1 MTTSD
6 MRPDPAR
13 THGRIAFVLPV
24 YNEAAGIAVFHET
37 LARTVE
43 QLHAHE
49 LVFVYVDDG
58 SSDASLTELLRLR
71 EGDPRISVIGLSRNF
86 GHQMAVTAG
95 LDAVDADAVIIMDTD
110 LQDPPAVCLELVERW
125 QEGADVV
132 YAQRR
137 TRDDTLFKKTSAD
150 VFYRLLARASS
161 IEIPRNTGDFRL
173 MDRKVVDEIARY
185 REHNRFLRG
194 LVSYVGFRQEA
205 VLFDRDR
212 RYAGST
218 GYPLKKMIRFA
229 GDGIFS
235 FSTLPLTVISRVGFV
250 FSFLS
255 VIGAVYALVVRI
267 ATPENAVPG
276 WAFLA
281 IVLLLIGGIQ
291 ITMLGILGGY
301 LGRVYKEVQNRPL
314 YAVALRAGDPA
325 AGERADE

>member
-1 MTTSD
+1 MTSPD
-6 MRPDPAR
+6 VRPEDDR
-13 THGRIAFVLPV
+13 TGGRIAFVLPV
-24 YNEAAGIAVFHET
+24 YNEADGIATFHAT

-43 QLHAHE
+43 QLSAYD

-58 SSDASLTELLRLR
+58 SSDGSLEELLRLR
-71 EGDPRISVIGLSRNF
+71 DADPRVAVIGLSRNF

-95 LDAVDADAVIIMDTD
+95 LDAVDADAVVVMDTD

-125 QEGADVV
+125 QAGADVV

-137 TRDDTLFKKTSAD
+137 TRDDTVFKRASAD

-173 MDRKVVDEIARY
+173 MDRKVVDELSRY

-205 VLFDRDR
+205 VLFDRDA

-218 GYPLKKMIRFA
+218 GYPLRKMIRFA

-235 FSTLPLTVISRVGFV
+235 FSTLPLTVISRVGFI

-255 VIGAVYALVVRI
+255 VVGAVYALAVRLL
-267 ATPENAVPG
+267 TPENAVPG

-301 LGRVYKEVQNRPL
+301 LGRVYTEVQNRPL

-325 AGERADE
+325 PGERSR

>member
-1 MTTSD
+1 
-6 MRPDPAR
+6 
-13 THGRIAFVLPV
+13 V
-24 YNEAAGIAVFHET
+24 YNEAAGIAVFHQT
-37 LARTVE
+37 LAATVE
-43 QLHAHE
+43 RLERYE
-49 LVFVYVDDG
+49 LTFVYVDDG
-58 SSDASLTELLRLR
+58 SSDSSLEELLRLR
-71 EGDPRISVIGLSRNF
+71 EQDPRVVVIGLSRNF

-95 LDAVDADAVIIMDTD
+95 LDAVDADAVVVMDTD

-125 QEGADVV
+125 ERGGEVV

-137 TRDDTLFKKTSAD
+137 TRNDTVFKRTTAD
-150 VFYRLLARASS
+150 VFYRVLSRASS
-161 IEIPRNTGDFRL
+161 VEIPRNTGDFRL
-173 MDRKVVDEIARY
+173 LDRKVVAELARY

-205 VLFDRDR
+205 VLFDRDA

-218 GYPLKKMIRFA
+218 GYPLRKMIRFA

-235 FSTLPLTVISRVGFV
+235 FSTLPLTIISRVGYF

-255 VIGAVYALVVRI
+255 LVGVVYALVVRL
-267 ATPENAVPG
+267 ATPDNAVPG

-281 IVLLLIGGIQ
+281 IVLMLIGGVQ

-314 YAVALRAGDPA
+314 YSVALRAGDPA
-325 AGERADE
+325 GGEQCR

>member
-1 MTTSD
+1 MTSSHVRPEDDRTS
-6 MRPDPAR
+6 
-13 THGRIAFVLPV
+13 GRIAFVLPV
-24 YNEAAGIAVFHET
+24 YNEAAGIATFHET
-37 LARTVE
+37 LARAVE
-43 QLHAHE
+43 RLSDYE
-49 LVFVYVDDG
+49 LAFVYVDDG
-58 SSDASLTELLRLR
+58 SSDSSLEEILRLR
-71 EGDPRISVIGLSRNF
+71 DADSRVAVIGLSRNF

-95 LDAVDADAVIIMDTD
+95 LDAVDADAVVVMDTD

-125 QEGADVV
+125 QAGADVV

-137 TRDDTLFKKTSAD
+137 TRNDTVFKRASAD
-150 VFYRLLARASS
+150 IFYRLLARASS

-173 MDRKVVDEIARY
+173 MDRKVVDEIGRY

-205 VLFDRDR
+205 VLFDRDA

-235 FSTLPLTVISRVGFV
+235 FSTLPLTVISRVGFI

-255 VIGAVYALVVRI
+255 VVGAVYALAVRI
-267 ATPENAVPG
+267 LTPENAVPG

-281 IVLLLIGGIQ
+281 IVLLLIGGVQ

-325 AGERADE
+325 AGERST